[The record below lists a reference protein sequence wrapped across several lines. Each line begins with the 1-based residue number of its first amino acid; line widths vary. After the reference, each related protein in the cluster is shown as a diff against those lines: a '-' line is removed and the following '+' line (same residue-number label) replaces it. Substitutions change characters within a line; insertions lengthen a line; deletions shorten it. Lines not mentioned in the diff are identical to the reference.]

1 MPTPD
6 VFYTFD
12 ELLGGFPPKVK
23 IYKDIKTSQV
33 PYEVVKDESSEVAQL
48 KRTIEE
54 LHNELERVHNLLSR
68 SIDLLQA
75 HAEMSKYLKHN
86 KIPFKLPKTSTCVT
100 EFIKALSLATV
111 EPPDDVLAE

>member
-12 ELLGGFPPKVK
+12 ELLGGNPPKVK
-23 IYKDIKTSQV
+23 IYK
-33 PYEVVKDESSEVAQL
+33 PLNEVSKDESSEVAQL